1 MYKQLPT
8 VYRALHDINKNI
20 PDNCIGIHGNV
31 YNLDGFD
38 HPGGA
43 IFIQMA
49 KGQDCT
55 SLFETHHI
63 NIERALFYLNKQTV
77 VGKYDCTY
85 KSNFKNYALL
95 RKHIKGSLNKKNII
109 TVNVIR
115 YLILFTVLFGHLVV
129 CLYDLNYILIFVT
142 SILNTVAGGVGHNA
156 VHRFELLS
164 LLLDWNGLS
173 SSEWLLEHIM
183 SHHMFTNTKH
193 DHDAISMEPFVSWY
207 KGTLVKTKINI
218 FMLHCIYAVGELVV
232 AFNGLFI
239 HKTRWLNSDFPVKIR
254 LLPLLFPFR
263 YITLIISHEI
273 YIGSIIFAL
282 QTMIASYVFSL
293 LAHLN
298 HATVYT
304 IVEKTDDFLLH
315 QLRTTNDIDV
325 KVMNL
330 GLDRQT
336 MHHLFPTVDH
346 YYLDSDLRNQIRVL
360 IKDTKQDLV
369 KLSVIKL
376 YEGMKKYIHEHNRKK
391 NNFKGSNYKPSKISV
406 LYYIWSTY
414 R

>member
-1 MYKQLPT
+1 MYKRHP
-8 VYRALHDINKNI
+8 VVFRALHEINKNI
-20 PDNCIGIHGNV
+20 PDNCIGIHGNIYSV
-31 YNLDGFD
+31 EGFD
-38 HPGGA
+38 HPGGT

-77 VGKYDCTY
+77 VGKYECIY
-85 KSNFKNYALL
+85 KSDFKNYSLL
-95 RKHIKGSLNKKNII
+95 RKYVKDLLKKEKSRII
-109 TVNVIR
+109 YVIR
-115 YLILFTVLFGHLVV
+115 YLILFSVLFGHLLV
-129 CLYDLNYILIFVT
+129 CLFDFNHILIFVT
-142 SILNTVAGGVGHNA
+142 SMLNTIAGSVGHNA
-156 VHRFELLS
+156 VHRFEFLS

-173 SSEWLLEHIM
+173 SSEWLLEHVM

-207 KGTLVKTKINI
+207 KGTLVKTKINM
-218 FMLHCIYAVGELVV
+218 FLLHCIYAVGELVV

-239 HKTRWLNSDFPVKIR
+239 HKTRWLDSSFPIKIR

-263 YITLIISHEI
+263 YITLIISHGT

-298 HATVYT
+298 HATAYT
-304 IVEKTDDFLLH
+304 IVGRTDDFLLH

-325 KVMNL
+325 KVMHL

-336 MHHLFPTVDH
+336 MHHLFPTIDH
-346 YYLDSDLRNQIRVL
+346 SHLDSELRDQIR
-360 IKDTKQDLV
+360 IYTKDMNTDLV
-369 KLSVIKL
+369 KLSVFKL
-376 YEGMKKYIHEHNRKK
+376 YEGMKTYIYEHNHNK
-391 NNFKGSNYKPSKISV
+391 NNFKSFD
-406 LYYIWSTY
+406 
-414 R
+414 